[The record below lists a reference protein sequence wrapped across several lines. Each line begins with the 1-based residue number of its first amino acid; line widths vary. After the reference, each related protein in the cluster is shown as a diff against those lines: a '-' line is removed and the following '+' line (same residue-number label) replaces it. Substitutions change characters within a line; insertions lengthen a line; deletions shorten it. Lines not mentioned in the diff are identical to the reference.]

1 MMPSGEAGMMPSG
14 CRSLTLA
21 AAIAVL
27 LLLEAWLVASAQ
39 SSIPIP
45 SIDQLDGTPLPP
57 ELRSCAVC
65 HSEQVKAYL
74 RHGMAGSVGSA
85 SDMPSAQL
93 HNPVTGSSHRSFAS
107 DNKHYI
113 ETLDA
118 NGGGRMQQIVGH
130 IGAGIKARSW
140 VGAEYDPLADQLSGR
155 LFFVPLESISR
166 NDGQQHL
173 SLAPF
178 ARHDRNQAFGLPLTA
193 ECLNCHSDTRLS
205 ALPAAATAGSDDI
218 YPANHLGHAAMS
230 EILPLGCAACHGDI
244 GSHAE
249 RIVGNNQNSEPAS
262 SIADIG
268 LLRLADLPPVRQLD
282 VCGRCHL
289 QGEVRLDLVSGRVDL
304 TQPLAVQIPVLVA
317 TQTGEDFGFVSQLE
331 RLTLSACLQESDAM
345 TCSSCHQPHQGV
357 NEQGLHSFERACVQC
372 HAAQQ
377 SPHSPQTVA
386 QITGH
391 AARGELGCVDCH
403 MRRSQPSDL
412 PSVTAVD
419 HHIRKRIAS
428 AASGPSVQP
437 PAADITLRLFA
448 SDKEQTALQSA
459 AGQQWYT
466 AVLGMAELAMGRPQ
480 QANVLFGQLPAPG
493 SAAARAA
500 TAPAGFTPLQSNAD
514 FHLLRGMA
522 LLAAA
527 DFASAERAF
536 NDALSIAPGHAA
548 ARMQRATVNLQS
560 GDLAAALRDSEI
572 LIQQYPLAEQ
582 PWDLRVLVAE
592 RASRADLAISALQQS
607 LERWPSNGRNW
618 WKLGLLLQ
626 QQGDAEGH
634 HQAMRQVR
642 RLAPALLPA
651 GTD

>member
-1 MMPSGEAGMMPSG
+1 MRPSGEAGMMPSG
-14 CRSLTLA
+14 CRSLPLA

-27 LLLEAWLVASAQ
+27 LLLSAWQAASAQ
-39 SSIPIP
+39 TPIPVP
-45 SIDQLDGTPLPP
+45 SIDQLDGMPLPQN
-57 ELRSCAVC
+57 LRSCAVC
-65 HSEQVKAYL
+65 HRDQVKAYL

-85 SDMPSAQL
+85 SEMPSGQL

-107 DNKHYI
+107 NNQHYI

-118 NGGGRMQQIVGH
+118 NGGSRVQQIVGH

-140 VGAEYDPLADQLSGR
+140 VGAEVDPQADRLTGR
-155 LFFVPLESISR
+155 LFFVPLESITGS
-166 NDGQQHL
+166 NGQQQL

-178 ARHDRNQAFGLPLTA
+178 ASHDHKQAFGLPLTA
-193 ECLNCHSDTRLS
+193 ECLSCHSDTPLS
-205 ALPAAATAGSDDI
+205 ALPAAATAGGDDI

-230 EILPLGCAACHGDI
+230 QIQPLGCAACHGDI

-262 SIADIG
+262 SVADIG
-268 LLRLADLPPVRQLD
+268 LLRLAELPPARQLD

-289 QGEVRLDLVSGRVDL
+289 QGEVRLDLVSGRVDP
-304 TQPLAVQIPVLVA
+304 TQPLAQQIPVLVA
-317 TQTGEDFGFVSQLE
+317 NQPGEDFRFVSQLE
-331 RLTLSACLQESDAM
+331 RLALSACLQESDAM

-357 NEQGLHSFERACVQC
+357 AEQGLGSFERACVQC

-377 SPHSPQTVA
+377 SPHSTQTVA

-391 AARGELGCVDCH
+391 AARVELGCVDCH
-403 MRRSQPSDL
+403 MRRSHPSDL

-419 HHIRKRIAS
+419 HHIRKRIALP
-428 AASGPSVQP
+428 ASGPSPQP
-437 PAADITLRLFA
+437 AAADIALQLFA
-448 SDKEQTALQSA
+448 SESEQSALHTA
-459 AGQQWYT
+459 AGQRWQT
-466 AVLGMAELAMGRPQ
+466 AVLALAELAIGRPQ
-480 QANVLFGQLPAPG
+480 KANVLFAQLPAPG
-493 SAAARAA
+493 SAAARTE

-548 ARMQRATVNLQS
+548 ARMQRATLNLQT
-560 GDLAAALRDSEI
+560 GDLAAALRDSET

-607 LERWPSNGRNW
+607 LARWPSNGRNW

-626 QQGDAEGH
+626 QQGDADGH
-634 HQAMRQVR
+634 DQAMRQVR

-651 GTD
+651 STD